1 MTATL
6 SPDISAAAPAT
17 TVGFENLLRSEW
29 TKLRSLRSTY
39 WSAAFVVLATVGL
52 GIFMGA
58 RWAHQSGPIPPG
70 FDSTNT
76 SLSGVYIAQ
85 IIVGA
90 LGVLTISSE
99 YATGMI
105 RATFSAVPQRR
116 TLLAAKAVVL
126 AVATLVLAE
135 AVCFVAFLS
144 CQALLA
150 NKGAGVSGWWI
161 QERCGRSSGPAC
173 TTAAALLGFGLGAA
187 IRHTA
192 GGLSAFFGLLF
203 APSAIVDLLPTDW
216 RNDLI
221 NYMPANAGSQIF
233 TIDNVKG
240 ALGPWAGLG
249 VFCLYALA
257 ALVVGFV
264 LTGVRDA

>member
-1 MTATL
+1 VTAAL
-6 SPDISAAAPAT
+6 SPEVAAAAPAT
-17 TVGFENLLRSEW
+17 TVGFESVLRSEW

-39 WSAAFVVLATVGL
+39 WSAASVVLATVGL

-58 RWAHQSGPIPPG
+58 RWAHQSGPVPPG
-70 FDSTNT
+70 FDATNT

-126 AVATLVLAE
+126 ALATLVLAE
-135 AVCFVAFLS
+135 AVCFTAFGA
-144 CQALLA
+144 CQALLS
-150 NKGAGVSGWWI
+150 NKGAGVSLADPGAL
-161 QERCGRSSGPAC
+161 RSVFGAGLYL
-173 TTAAALLGFGLGAA
+173 TAAALLGFGLGAA

-192 GGLSAFFGLLF
+192 GGLSAFFGLMF
-203 APSAIVDLLPTDW
+203 APTAIVDLLPTDW
-216 RNDLI
+216 RNALI
-221 NYMPANAGSQIF
+221 DYMPANAGSQIF
-233 TIDNVKG
+233 TVDRVKG
-240 ALGPWAGLG
+240 ALGPWQGLG
-249 VFCLYALA
+249 VFCLYAVA
-257 ALVVGFV
+257 ALVLGFV
-264 LTGVRDA
+264 LTAARDA

>member
-6 SPDISAAAPAT
+6 SPEVSAAAPAT

-76 SLSGVYIAQ
+76 SLSGVYLAQ

-90 LGVLTISSE
+90 LGVLTITSE

-150 NKGAGVSGWWI
+150 NKGVGVSLGDP
-161 QERCGRSSGPAC
+161 GALRSVSGPAS
-173 TTAAALLGFGLGAA
+173 TS
-187 IRHTA
+187 RPRPYWV
-192 GGLSAFFGLLF
+192 SA
-203 APSAIVDLLPTDW
+203 SARRSGT
-216 RNDLI
+216 R
-221 NYMPANAGSQIF
+221 
-233 TIDNVKG
+233 
-240 ALGPWAGLG
+240 
-249 VFCLYALA
+249 LA
-257 ALVVGFV
+257 VYRRSSVSCSPRV
-264 LTGVRDA
+264 RSSTCCPLTGATT